1 MSRLED
7 VIKTDD
13 YGEIQ
18 IFSQDEMEYFSQ
30 DKEPSDAAFRGE

>member
-13 YGEIQ
+13 YGKIH
-18 IFSQDEMEYFSQ
+18 IFSQDEMEYFFQ
-30 DKEPSDAAFRGE
+30 DKEYSDALERSK